1 MANTNDV
8 WVELNGGL
16 GNQLFQYAFA
26 YEIAMSYKSN
36 LYIDCRNMNY
46 TQSRLG
52 IRYYSLSGKF
62 VNTNRRLMKFSSKV
76 IGEKIPIR
84 RPKKEIQILKSN
96 NEVSSGFQNT
106 YLPNYYFQGYFQSR
120 DVAKQFLNSIVELKL
135 RNYSRIYKTL
145 KKEMVFNDVIIM
157 HVRRGDYR
165 LNENWGLLGCQY
177 YLDALN
183 LLRKRNSEHIWI
195 FSDEIALVAKEFSVN
210 NNFVLQ
216 TSEDKIKWVDESL
229 SSAETLQLMSHSSR
243 IIISNSTFSLWA
255 AYQNINA
262 KVVAP
267 KVFHPGEENE
277 SKLLLSNWDTISSHF
292 FF

>member
-26 YEIAMSYKSN
+26 YEIAMNYNSN
-36 LYIDCRNMNY
+36 LYIDCTNMNY
-46 TQSRLG
+46 SQSRLG
-52 IRYYSLSGKF
+52 IRYYNLDGKF
-62 VNTNRRLMKFSSKV
+62 INKNRRLVKFSSKV
-76 IGEKIPIR
+76 IGDKLPIR
-84 RPKKEIQILKSN
+84 RPKKEIPILKLN

-120 DVAKQFLNSIVELKL
+120 DVAMQFLNRIVKLKL
-135 RNYSRIYKTL
+135 RNHSRNYETL
-145 KKEMVFNDVIIM
+145 KKEMVLNDVIIM

-165 LNENWGLLGCQY
+165 LNKNWGLLGCQY
-177 YLDALN
+177 YLGALN
-183 LLRKRNSEHIWI
+183 LLRKRNSENIWI
-195 FSDEIALVAKEFSVN
+195 FSDEIDLVTKEFSIN
-210 NNFVLQ
+210 DNFVLQ
-216 TSEDKIKWVDESL
+216 TSKDKIKWMDESL

-255 AYQNINA
+255 AYQNTKA

-267 KVFHPGEENE
+267 KEFHPGEIKE
-277 SKLLLSNWDTISSHF
+277 SKLLLSNWDTINSHF
-292 FF
+292 IV